1 MERLHLFF
9 ENVKQF
15 FCSERTKTFLF
26 YTLLLL
32 CSAAVALKSKNYD
45 FDMWARLI
53 AGMAVVQTGQVA
65 KYDFMSYTP
74 THAWYDHEWGSSVV
88 FYLFHSTFGHLG
100 LLFLQV
106 MLIFLTM
113 YLMDI
118 ILYI

>member
-53 AGMAVVQTGQVA
+53 AGMAVV
-65 KYDFMSYTP
+65 
-74 THAWYDHEWGSSVV
+74 
-88 FYLFHSTFGHLG
+88 
-100 LLFLQV
+100 
-106 MLIFLTM
+106 
-113 YLMDI
+113 
-118 ILYI
+118 